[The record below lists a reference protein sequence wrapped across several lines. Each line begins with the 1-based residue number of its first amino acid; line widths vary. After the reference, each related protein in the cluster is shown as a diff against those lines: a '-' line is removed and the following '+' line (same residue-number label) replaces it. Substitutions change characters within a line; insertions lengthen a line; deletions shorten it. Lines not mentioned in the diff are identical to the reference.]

1 MKNRILFLSFL
12 FLLLSSGCMGGNNAP
27 EKQGYFPVKNRTENT
42 GETVNENREE
52 NVKTADHLA
61 ELAAAVNGVKNARA
75 VVLGRFAVVGID
87 VDKDLERSEVG
98 TIKYAVAEVLRNDPR
113 GANAV
118 IVADPDLNARLDE
131 MRKDIIDGR
140 PVNGIMEELADIV
153 GRVMPEVPGDLD
165 KPVPK
170 DPAEREKETPNDGER
185 QNPGNGQERSRQE

>member
-1 MKNRILFLSFL
+1 VKNRILFLSFL

-61 ELAAAVNGVKNARA
+61 ELAEAVNGVKNARA

-98 TIKYAVAEVLRNDPR
+98 TIKYAVAEALRQDPQGVR
-113 GANAV
+113 AV
-118 IVADPDLNARLDE
+118 VTADPDLAARIRE
-131 MRKDIIDGR
+131 ISEDIRRGR
-140 PVNGIMEELADIV
+140 PVSGFANELADIV
-153 GRVMPEVPGDLD
+153 GRLMPQM
-165 KPVPK
+165 PK
-170 DPAEREKETPNDGER
+170 DTAPREQSD
-185 QNPGNGQERSRQE
+185 